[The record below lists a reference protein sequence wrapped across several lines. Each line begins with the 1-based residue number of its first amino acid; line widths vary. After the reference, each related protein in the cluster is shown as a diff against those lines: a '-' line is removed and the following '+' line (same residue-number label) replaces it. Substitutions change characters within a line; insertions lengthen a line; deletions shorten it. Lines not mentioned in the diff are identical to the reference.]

1 MNQEIKSALI
11 RVLPFIVILF
21 ILLIAIKN
29 KKITLSELHSNR
41 PSSKTNFFLWISG
54 FFVFVVSVEFT
65 LYYFGILEIDK
76 WNHSFF
82 PSTIRIFGAI
92 VLAPIAEE
100 LIFRGLILSK
110 LINKNFNVH
119 LAVFIQ
125 SIIFVL
131 LHNFTYQNSLS
142 SNIGI
147 AQSLIDASLFGYARL
162 YTKSIYTPIV
172 MHMTGNFI
180 ATIERF
186 IL

>member
-1 MNQEIKSALI
+1 MSL
-11 RVLPFIVILF
+11 
-21 ILLIAIKN
+21 N
-29 KKITLSELHSNR
+29 K
-41 PSSKTNFFLWISG
+41 PYSKTNFLLWISS
-54 FFVFVVSVEFT
+54 FFVFVILVEFT
-65 LYYFGILEIDK
+65 LYKFDILEIDK
-76 WNHSFF
+76 WNHSFL
-82 PSTIRIFGAI
+82 SAVIRIFGAI

-119 LAVFIQ
+119 LAIFIQ
-125 SIIFVL
+125 SVVFVL

-162 YTKSIYTPIV
+162 YTKSIYTPIA

>member
-1 MNQEIKSALI
+1 MNPEIKSALI

-21 ILLIAIKN
+21 IILIAIKN
-29 KKITLSELHSNR
+29 KKNTVSELSINK
-41 PSSKTNFFLWISG
+41 PDAKTNFFLWISG
-54 FFVFVVSVEFT
+54 FFVFVILVEFS
-65 LYYFGILEIDK
+65 LYKLGILEIDK
-76 WNHSFF
+76 WNHSFL
-82 PSTIRIFGAI
+82 PSVIRIFGAI

-110 LINKNFNVH
+110 LISKNININ
-119 LAVFIQ
+119 LAIFIQ
-125 SIIFVL
+125 SILFVL

-162 YTKSIYTPIV
+162 YTKSIYTPIA